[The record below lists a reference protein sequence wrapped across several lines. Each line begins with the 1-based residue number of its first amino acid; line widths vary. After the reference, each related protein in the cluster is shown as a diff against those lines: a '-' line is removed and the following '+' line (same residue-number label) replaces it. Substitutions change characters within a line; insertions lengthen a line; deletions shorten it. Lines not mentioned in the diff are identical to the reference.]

1 MGWSC
6 PNLTTDE
13 RCSRREKE
21 CEPCAEGCILAEK
34 YQIAGR
40 ESRPLKNKF
49 SGEDNTDT
57 ENKGTASK

>member
-40 ESRPLKNKF
+40 ENQPKKNKF
-49 SGEDNTDT
+49 SDESDT
-57 ENKGTASK
+57 SSSCSRPASK

>member
-40 ESRPLKNKF
+40 EVPDVPNKR
-49 SGEDNTDT
+49 SEKDSDSQTQETG
-57 ENKGTASK
+57 